1 MTELKIDTG
10 GWVVVCDGAKALVL
24 ENAGNRMHPNL
35 HTRQVFEQPGL
46 SDRELSADR
55 PGRAF
60 NSVGSARSAV
70 EQVDRHVQDEQRFL
84 TQIAAHLD
92 KAVLAGDTPSL
103 IVVAPPRAIG
113 NYGDEVDNF
122 MWPRHSGDFTFLRA
136 YVGKDGKPTRVGFK
150 VEDGKKVRFAK
161 TTGDVI

>member
-84 TQIAAHLD
+84 TQVAAHLD

-113 NYGDEVDNF
+113 ILRRAYSSHV
-122 MWPRHSGDFTFLRA
+122 RQALRA
-136 YVGKDGKPTRVGFK
+136 EVEKDFVKLPVKEIERHLCQ
-150 VEDGKKVRFAK
+150 
-161 TTGDVI
+161 